1 MKTKS
6 KVLSSFLAAAIW
18 ADGEYDEFEKQLVE
32 EMAEALEI
40 KTLDKDLNEAISK
53 TENMSEDEL
62 SDMLEK
68 EAKNVAAEEAEGVLM
83 LCLQMMSADAYLGAD
98 EIDNFFSFAEILGI
112 DEDAA
117 EAMLDEYIEEEEDL
131 IVEQ

>member
-18 ADGEYDEFEKQLVE
+18 ADGEYDEFEKELVE

-40 KTLDKDLNEAISK
+40 KTLEKDLDEAISK

-83 LCLQMMSADAYLGAD
+83 LCLQMMSSDAYL
-98 EIDNFFSFAEILGI
+98 
-112 DEDAA
+112 
-117 EAMLDEYIEEEEDL
+117 
-131 IVEQ
+131 